1 MLSAALPAS
10 AAVAAPLAKF
20 VAKTT
25 FVPFTGGSGSPDTVA
40 PITPQQ
46 MQTAYGIT
54 DSSGSPLILFNGVKG
69 DGTGQTVAI
78 VDAFNDPTILKDS
91 NAFNSFYSLPQ
102 FNATGGP
109 TLTLLGEDGSTT
121 LPTGTDAGW
130 GVEESLDVQW
140 IHAIAPQANII
151 LYEANSPIS
160 NDMYA
165 TELSAA
171 ANPAVT
177 VVSNSWGTSE
187 YQDQTGDETQDEA
200 SFFLTPVKHQGVTF
214 LASTGDTG
222 TPAGFP
228 SFSRDVVAVGGT
240 SLTINTSGV
249 YQSESAWS
257 GTGGGISQFESL
269 PPFQSGLN
277 GINGASTTFRNGPD
291 VAADADP
298 NTGVLVFDSTL
309 TGGHAQI
316 GGTSLACP
324 LWAGMIAIAD
334 QGRALAGLGS
344 LNGKTQT
351 LPMLYSLPSSDFND
365 VTTGSNGTYS
375 AGVGYDL
382 VTGLGTPKANLLIPA
397 LAGYV
402 PAQPLAISAPSTAG
416 VTQSGSLIF
425 SAANGNAISVSDA
438 SAGSNPDSIALS
450 VSHGILTLG
459 STTGVSFTTGTN
471 NSSSFTITG
480 PVANLD
486 AALSGLTYLPTAGY
500 LGSDSLSL
508 SATDAATSQSAS
520 TSVSLN
526 VVPLPSTTWTPMTNS
541 LPNGDSGQLAL
552 LLPNGKLFVHEGNGG
567 DNSSTWYLVTPD
579 STGSYVKGTW
589 TQAASMNV
597 GRLFFGST
605 VLPNGKVFV
614 VGGEYSTD
622 GGFSKTAEIYDIAAN
637 TWTTVTPSPQAN
649 VGDEPT
655 ELLPNGNILVGNISN
670 NGTEIYNPT
679 TNTWTAGGK
688 KVHNEQSDEEPWV
701 KLPNGDILTY
711 DLFSSITNNK

>member
-1 MLSAALPAS
+1 MFFPRRLTISRSYSSKPVSRRKHSRRRNRRDSELGPRAICCGPSVEELEGRQMLSAALPAS

-187 YQDQTGDETQDEA
+187 YQGQTGDETQDEA

-214 LASTGDTG
+214 LASTGDSG

-269 PPFQSGLN
+269 PP
-277 GINGASTTFRNGPD
+277 
-291 VAADADP
+291 
-298 NTGVLVFDSTL
+298 
-309 TGGHAQI
+309 
-316 GGTSLACP
+316 
-324 LWAGMIAIAD
+324 
-334 QGRALAGLGS
+334 
-344 LNGKTQT
+344 
-351 LPMLYSLPSSDFND
+351 
-365 VTTGSNGTYS
+365 
-375 AGVGYDL
+375 
-382 VTGLGTPKANLLIPA
+382 
-397 LAGYV
+397 
-402 PAQPLAISAPSTAG
+402 
-416 VTQSGSLIF
+416 
-425 SAANGNAISVSDA
+425 
-438 SAGSNPDSIALS
+438 
-450 VSHGILTLG
+450 
-459 STTGVSFTTGTN
+459 
-471 NSSSFTITG
+471 
-480 PVANLD
+480 
-486 AALSGLTYLPTAGY
+486 
-500 LGSDSLSL
+500 
-508 SATDAATSQSAS
+508 
-520 TSVSLN
+520 
-526 VVPLPSTTWTPMTNS
+526 
-541 LPNGDSGQLAL
+541 
-552 LLPNGKLFVHEGNGG
+552 
-567 DNSSTWYLVTPD
+567 
-579 STGSYVKGTW
+579 
-589 TQAASMNV
+589 
-597 GRLFFGST
+597 
-605 VLPNGKVFV
+605 
-614 VGGEYSTD
+614 
-622 GGFSKTAEIYDIAAN
+622 
-637 TWTTVTPSPQAN
+637 
-649 VGDEPT
+649 
-655 ELLPNGNILVGNISN
+655 
-670 NGTEIYNPT
+670 
-679 TNTWTAGGK
+679 
-688 KVHNEQSDEEPWV
+688 
-701 KLPNGDILTY
+701 
-711 DLFSSITNNK
+711 